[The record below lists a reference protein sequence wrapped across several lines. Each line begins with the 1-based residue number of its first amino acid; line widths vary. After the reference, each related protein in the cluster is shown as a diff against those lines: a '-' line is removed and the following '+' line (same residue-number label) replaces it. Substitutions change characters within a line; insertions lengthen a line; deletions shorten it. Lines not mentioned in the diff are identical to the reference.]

1 MTYSICLLFATYL
14 FTGGLGAPTM
24 SPQVQATAVAQTA
37 PTTTIMVV
45 RPDNSHFARAA
56 AGLQHHLDPDL
67 SLQHFFVSKQD
78 KQRRRRKLQQFH
90 QAVLETKPR
99 LFVLMNNYSVAFLH
113 DYQALH
119 PEYKETPCLVM
130 MAVFAEKAVSR
141 LPNATA
147 IRYEI
152 PAITNLVNLRAL
164 MKTPIQRVGVIYRPH
179 LREYVANQ
187 IALCQ
192 KEEIELT
199 AVEVEDGWG
208 ITRRIRRALD
218 TLVKD
223 KEIDAL
229 WVINDSELLSPRL
242 IQRSWNPA
250 LQHFQKPVVT
260 GVENFVSNPNLM
272 GSFGV
277 VPDHYDLGQ
286 QASELLISIRQ
297 SDWQAAKV
305 PVSYP
310 FSVRKILNLDKIN
323 TAFTL
328 RDHALLEIDQVIT
341 HQPETQNDR
350 QPTGIQAAISQ
361 SR

>member
-1 MTYSICLLFATYL
+1 MTYPICLLFA
-14 FTGGLGAPTM
+14 FSFFAGGIGAPI
-24 SPQVQATAVAQTA
+24 TAPPLKGSEVA
-37 PTTTIMVV
+37 PTTPTTAIMVV
-45 RPDNSHFARAA
+45 RPNNSHFARAA
-56 AGLQHHLDPDL
+56 SGLKHHLDQDL
-67 SLQHFFVSKQD
+67 HLHNFYVSKQD

-90 QAVLETKPR
+90 QAVLAAKPR
-99 LFVLMNNYSVAFLH
+99 LFVLMNNYSVEFLR
-113 DYQALH
+113 DFQALH
-119 PEYKETPCLVM
+119 PEYKDTPCLVM

-164 MKTPIQRVGVIYRPH
+164 MKTPIRRVGVIYRPH

-187 IALCQ
+187 VELCR

-199 AVEVEDGWG
+199 ALEVQNGWG
-208 ITRRIRRALD
+208 MSRRIRQ
-218 TLVKD
+218 TLKTLINE
-223 KEIDAL
+223 KEVDAL

-242 IQRSWNPA
+242 IQRSWYPA

-260 GVENFVSNPNLM
+260 GVENFVSNPRLI
-272 GSFGV
+272 GSFAV
-277 VPDHYDLGQ
+277 VPDHYDLGH
-286 QASELLISIRQ
+286 QASELLSHIRET
-297 SDWQAAKV
+297 DWEATKV

-328 RDHALLEIDQVIT
+328 RDHALLEIDQVIS
-341 HQPETQNDR
+341 HQPESQTGR
-350 QPTGIQAAISQ
+350 EPTGVQASVRQ